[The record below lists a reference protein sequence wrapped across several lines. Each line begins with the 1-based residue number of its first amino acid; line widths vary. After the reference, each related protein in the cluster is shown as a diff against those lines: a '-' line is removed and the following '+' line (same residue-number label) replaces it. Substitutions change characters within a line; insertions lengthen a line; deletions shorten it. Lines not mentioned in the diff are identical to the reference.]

1 MLILKVESRLSLLT
15 TNDKMPHSYQIAVL
29 DLIRSNSLSGN
40 SLEKTKKCDLTKTVA
55 DLNFAKFVT
64 KIMVTNIFVTK
75 FIGLTVIPKVLLTLG
90 SEYKFNI
97 SFGNRYSPKYF
108 DHFKII
114 FLFKYAMSV
123 QTAVFP
129 NFC

>member
-40 SLEKTKKCDLTKTVA
+40 SLEKTKKCVLTKTAA

-75 FIGLTVIPKVLLTLG
+75 FIGLTVRG
-90 SEYKFNI
+90 GHENA
-97 SFGNRYSPKYF
+97 N
-108 DHFKII
+108 
-114 FLFKYAMSV
+114 
-123 QTAVFP
+123 FP
-129 NFC
+129 NF